1 VVATRTGYAGG
12 RVPEPRYHLVGDHL
26 EAVEVIYDPARLGYE
41 DLLAVFWASH
51 PTAGAAGPSRTREG
65 ALWADEH
72 QHRLALASR
81 RSVARRAGE
90 PVSTAVRRLERFWP
104 AEPMHQKFHLQ
115 RLAPG
120 LVAEL
125 APRFG
130 GVDALLATTGAARLN
145 AWLGGF
151 GGDPTLAAAA
161 AELDLEPSELRR
173 RLRRAR

>member
-1 VVATRTGYAGG
+1 M
-12 RVPEPRYHLVGDHL
+12 PEPRYHLVGDHL
-26 EAVEVIYDPARLGYE
+26 EAVEVTYDPARIGYE
-41 DLLAVFWASH
+41 ELLAVFWASH
-51 PTAGAAGPSRTREG
+51 PTAGAEGPSRTREA
-65 ALWADEH
+65 ALWADEE

-81 RSVARRAGE
+81 RAVARRAGE
-90 PVSTAVRRLERFWP
+90 RVGTAVRPLERFWP
-104 AEPMHQKFHLQ
+104 AESMHQKFHLQ

-130 GVDALLATTGAARLN
+130 GVDALLATPGAARLN

-151 GGDPTLAAAA
+151 GDDASLARAA
-161 AELDLEPSELRR
+161 AELGLDPVELRR